1 MKRPRSLGLAGLFSI
16 VQGAGLMSLGALGA
30 KHALSSPALITLLRQ
45 LLNADFMTD
54 VRFVISNFG
63 ALVSAG
69 LFPVVW
75 LGVGIGT
82 LVCGLGLMRLQ
93 SWAWLGSLIVE
104 GLILAWT
111 LFSHL
116 TLRAHIIDYSM
127 MASAIVIVLLLNQLD
142 TQLAFQ
148 EQRQHLE
155 EQMGR

>member
-1 MKRPRSLGLAGLFSI
+1 MKRPSSLGLAGLFSI
-16 VQGAGLMSLGALGA
+16 VQGAALMSLGALGA
-30 KHALSSPALITLLRQ
+30 KHALSSPALIALIRQ
-45 LLNADFMTD
+45 LFNADFITD
-54 VRFVISNFG
+54 VRFVIGNFS

-82 LVCGLGLMRLQ
+82 LMCGLGLMRLQ
-93 SWAWLGSLIVE
+93 VWAWLGSLIVE
-104 GLILAWT
+104 GLILAWA
-111 LFSHL
+111 LFSHF
-116 TLRAHIIDYSM
+116 TARAHLIDYSM